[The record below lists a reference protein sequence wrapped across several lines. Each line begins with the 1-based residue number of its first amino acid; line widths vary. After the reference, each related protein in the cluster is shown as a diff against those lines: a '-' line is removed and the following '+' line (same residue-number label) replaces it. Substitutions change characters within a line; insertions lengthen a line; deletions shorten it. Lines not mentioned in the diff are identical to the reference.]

1 MAHGSLVAIQ
11 IGRDAEGRLESVA
24 EVRAIP
30 GKGLEGD
37 RYFRGEGS
45 FSKNPGGGRQVTLV
59 ASEMLELLQSEHGI
73 ALEAAETRRN
83 LVTKGVLL
91 NDLVG
96 QVFQVGTVRMMGVRL
111 AEPCNHLERLTRPGV
126 MKGLVHRAGL
136 RADILDEGVLRV
148 GDAIVANPNPQPP
161 IPNL

>member
-1 MAHGSLVAIQ
+1 LAPGSLVAIQ
-11 IGRDAEGRLESVA
+11 IGREAEGQLDSVP
-24 EVRAIP
+24 EVRAVP

-59 ASEMLELLQSEHGI
+59 ATEMLELLRSEHGI
-73 ALEAAETRRN
+73 ALPASETRRN
-83 LVTKGVLL
+83 LVTKGVSL

-96 QVFQVGTVRMMGVRL
+96 QVFQVGSVRMKGVRL
-111 AEPCNHLERLTRPGV
+111 AEPCNHLERLTKTGV
-126 MKGLVHRAGL
+126 LKGLVHRAGL

-148 GDAIVANPNPQPP
+148 GDPIVPAP
-161 IPNL
+161 

>member
-1 MAHGSLVAIQ
+1 LVHGSLVAIQ
-11 IGRDAEGRLESVA
+11 IGRQAEGRLESVA

-30 GKGLEGD
+30 GRGLEGD

-59 ASEMLELLQSEHGI
+59 ASEMLELLQTEHGI
-73 ALEAAETRRN
+73 ALQAAETRRN

-91 NDLVG
+91 NELVG
-96 QVFQVGTVRMMGVRL
+96 QVFQVGTVRMKGVRL

-148 GDAIVANPNPQPP
+148 GDKIVANPDPQPL

>member
-11 IGRDAEGRLESVA
+11 IGREAEGRLESVA

-148 GDAIVANPNPQPP
+148 GDAIVANPNPQSLT
-161 IPNL
+161 PNP